1 MTLRR
6 RLSFVVLGAFA
17 LLAAPL
23 PAFGPHKVRAKKF
36 EWKIFPTPHFDI
48 YFYPEEEEL
57 ARRAALIAEKGYL
70 HNSRVLDYYAKAKT
84 PLFVFENHVQF
95 QQTNISQGV
104 IGPGT
109 GGFTEAF
116 KNRMVLP

>member
-1 MTLRR
+1 MPSAW
-6 RLSFVVLGAFA
+6 RLCFFGLAAGA
-17 LLAAPL
+17 LLTG
-23 PAFGPHKVRAKKF
+23 PAYAYGPNKVRAKKF
-36 EWKIFPTPHFDI
+36 NWNILSTQHFDV

-57 ARRAALIAEKGYL
+57 ARRAALIAEKGYH

-109 GGFTEAF
+109 GG
-116 KNRMVLP
+116 